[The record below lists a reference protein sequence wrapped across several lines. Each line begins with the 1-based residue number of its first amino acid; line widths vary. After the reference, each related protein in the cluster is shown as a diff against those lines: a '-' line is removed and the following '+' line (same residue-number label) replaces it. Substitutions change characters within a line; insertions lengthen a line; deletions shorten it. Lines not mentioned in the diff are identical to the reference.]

1 MTIPKGKIDQLIVLA
16 LHSDHFDVK
25 KFNDDIEQYIDIFNK
40 LNRLIEEQFE
50 KNLMPFADR
59 AKKVMEENA
68 DANADAYE
76 LAFSSIIEIAKIGF
90 IINNVNRISEL
101 LNSLPGKEFAIDADE
116 SLKRQ
121 LKIAFSM
128 QQDGNN

>member
-1 MTIPKGKIDQLIVLA
+1 MTIPKGKIDKLIVLA

-76 LAFSSIIEIAKIGF
+76 LAFSSIIGIAKLGF
-90 IINNVNRISEL
+90 IINNVNRINEL
-101 LNSLPGKEFAIDADE
+101 LNSIPGKEFAIDADE

-128 QQDGNN
+128 QQDSNN